1 MQGWHAG
8 EQLAASAESWS
19 SLVGTQGISDN
30 GMLSWGEFR
39 GALLA
44 LGGLLVVVLAV
55 VSFQPGLPGE
65 LLLQSLRFHLVA
77 CGIVLALAVMLVGAR
92 WRGLLLL
99 AIVLAA
105 GMHGLT
111 YVLEFQGRRVEYTA
125 APLAQFRFL
134 SFNVLANNRRAEA
147 LVDVVLADPPD
158 VMLVME
164 TPGVE
169 EYLGRLAE
177 ALPYRAG
184 CALPRSCDISLHSRF
199 PFEDVVVTN
208 LPPLGRERLVVGR
221 IRVDEQPVTIV
232 GLHLTKPYYDNT
244 ADIELRYIDR
254 VLGDVGGPVVLAGD
268 FNSASWSEPLVRVGQ
283 RQGLAPGPTQP
294 ATWPVPLGPIGVPID
309 NVFTRGSAQLIS
321 LEAGD
326 SHGSNHRPLWA
337 EVGLYGDE

>member
-1 MQGWHAG
+1 
-8 EQLAASAESWS
+8 
-19 SLVGTQGISDN
+19 
-30 GMLSWGEFR
+30 MLSWGEFR

-44 LGGLLVVVLAV
+44 LGALLVFVLAV
-55 VSFQPGLPGE
+55 IAFRPGLPGE

-77 CGIVLALAVMLVGAR
+77 CGILLALAVILVGAR
-92 WRGLLLL
+92 WRGVVLL

-105 GMHGLT
+105 GLHGLT
-111 YVLEFQGRRVEYTA
+111 YVMEFQGRRVGHAA

-147 LVDVVLADPPD
+147 LVETVLADPPD

-169 EYLGRLAE
+169 EHLARLAE
-177 ALPYRAG
+177 VLPYQAG
-184 CALPRSCDISLHSRF
+184 CDMPQNCDISLHSRF

-221 IRVDEQPVTIV
+221 IRINEKPVTMV
-232 GLHLTKPYYDNT
+232 GVHLTKPYYDNT
-244 ADIELRYIDR
+244 ADIELRSIDR
-254 VLGDVGGPVVLAGD
+254 VLSGIDGPVVLAGD
-268 FNSASWSEPLVRVGQ
+268 FNSASWSEPLARVGQ

-294 ATWPVPLGPIGVPID
+294 ATWPVPFGPLGVPID
-309 NVFTRGSAQLIS
+309 NVFTRGSAQLIT

-326 SHGSNHRPLWA
+326 SLGSNHRPLWA
-337 EVGLYGDE
+337 EVGLYGAD